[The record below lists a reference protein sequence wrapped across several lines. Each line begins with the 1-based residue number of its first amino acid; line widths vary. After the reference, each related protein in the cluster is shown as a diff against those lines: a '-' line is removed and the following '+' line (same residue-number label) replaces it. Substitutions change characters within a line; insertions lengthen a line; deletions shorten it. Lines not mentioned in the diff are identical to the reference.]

1 MTFLLVKLAFLL
13 VIGLHQSSGFF
24 GLTNKYNTHLDPFI
38 GFNLKSL
45 PQYNVQQKWIEQRLN
60 HFDSHDNRT
69 WKMRYLENNQF
80 FRPDGPIFIYV
91 GGEWTISA
99 GSIAPGNHFYDMARE
114 FNANLFYTEHRYYG
128 ESHPTLNT
136 STDNLKFLSVEQVM
150 SSVTIHLKQCHHNYL
165 YITGISRLGS
175 FHRHNQSII
184 NIL

>member
-69 WKMRYLENNQF
+69 WKMRYLENNDF

-136 STDNLKFLSVEQVM
+136 STDNLKFLSVEQVR